1 MSKKGT
7 GTSWGGVA
15 DWYGDHIEGDDT
27 YHAQVV
33 APNIVRLVAPTNGM
47 RLLDIGCGEGYFSRL
62 FADAG
67 AIVTGTDISPE
78 LIAIAHEK
86 ERGKKQRITYHVAP
100 AEDMACIPDASCDVV
115 TAVLTMQNMEHF
127 NRVCKEVA
135 RVLTPHGRV
144 VVVLNHPAFRIPK
157 ESSWGWDREDGVP
170 GGGVQYRRV
179 DTYLTPYKAAIDMH
193 PGAKTGDVTYS
204 FHRSLQD
211 HMKGFAKAG
220 LAITRL
226 EEWISHRKSEP
237 GPRQR
242 AEDIARKE
250 IPLFLALE
258 LRPIHIT

>member
-1 MSKKGT
+1 MKKKHT
-7 GTSWGGVA
+7 TTSWGGVA
-15 DWYGDHIEGDDT
+15 DWYGDHVEGDDT

-33 APNIVRLVAPTNGM
+33 APNIVRLVAPTKGV

-67 AIVTGTDISPE
+67 ANVTAADISPE
-78 LIAIAHEK
+78 LITLAQ
-86 ERGKKQRITYHVAP
+86 EREQGRKNHITYHISP
-100 AEDMACIPDASCDVV
+100 AEDMSFAPDASFEVV

-127 NRVCKEVA
+127 TQVCKEMA
-135 RVLTPHGRV
+135 RVLTPNGRAV
-144 VVVLNHPAFRIPK
+144 IVLNHPTFRIPK

-179 DTYLTPYKAAIDMH
+179 DRYLTPYKATIEMH

-242 AEDIARKE
+242 AEDTARKE

-258 LRPIHIT
+258 LRPIHTA